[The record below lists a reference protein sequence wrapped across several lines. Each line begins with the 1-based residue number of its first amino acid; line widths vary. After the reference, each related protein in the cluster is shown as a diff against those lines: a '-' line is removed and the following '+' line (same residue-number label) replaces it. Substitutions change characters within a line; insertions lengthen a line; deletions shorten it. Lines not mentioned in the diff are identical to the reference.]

1 MRLFHPVKS
10 SINAGIA
17 IRNDGLGYIEIDEN
31 GEDIRHIR
39 IPLEEGCMSN
49 NSMKNFKMLE
59 RGFKQLIKE
68 TGKISV
74 PVVIGIPSGDV
85 IIRPLNFP
93 TMSLDDIKSSLA
105 LNLEESFPFPSSEAI
120 FDTIIIE
127 TPTSNRT
134 VDTVSV
140 LAAAVRRNYIDQ
152 LIEIAGKLGI
162 IVKAI
167 EPANFAMLR
176 AIPED
181 REGLCI
187 FADRH
192 NIVTTWEGHGI
203 FFRTADNS
211 NSFGDIRNTLQF
223 VETQYK
229 RVKLSKL
236 ILADVNVNITSGTDI
251 EIVNFSSQFYKAR
264 GLAMRDPDDEYIM
277 DLRPA
282 EYIAFEKRKN
292 SMNPNRIA
300 LILLMSGFG
309 ILSLGTILFANSR
322 ARILT
327 RAIDH
332 NRELISELQE
342 HRMELMKNNT
352 SLSQNKSQTEQVL
365 NFLRG
370 DIPILEVLNSIEA
383 NAGTGI
389 KLNNADFTA
398 GGTGFVVNITG
409 TASDAESLESLSEGL
424 KQSGLFESVV
434 IPGTSQVKNLVNFSL
449 ILNIKGDFYN
459 AK

>member
-93 TMSLDDIKSSLA
+93 TMSLGDIKSSLA